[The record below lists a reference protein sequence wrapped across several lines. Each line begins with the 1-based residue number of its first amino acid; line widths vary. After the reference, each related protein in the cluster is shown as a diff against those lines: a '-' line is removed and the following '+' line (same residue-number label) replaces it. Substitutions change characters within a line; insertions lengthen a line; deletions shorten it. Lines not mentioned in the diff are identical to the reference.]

1 MNHAMSVLKRR
12 DQTDSEC
19 QHLGDI
25 NELVMTPCEKLV
37 DMPETPPPTRPSELP
52 PRKKIGVYVNF
63 FEEPDS
69 PNTPRL
75 LTPRTPDVHQ
85 NMINLEIP
93 RGSELYVN
101 YEKFHFDSH

>member
-1 MNHAMSVLKRR
+1 MSVRERR

-19 QHLGDI
+19 RHLGDI
-25 NELVMTPCEKLV
+25 HELVMTPCEKLV
-37 DMPETPPPTRPSELP
+37 DMPPDTPQPTRPFELP

-69 PNTPRL
+69 PNTQCL
-75 LTPRTPDVHQ
+75 SSPRTPDVHE
-85 NMINLEIP
+85 NMINIEIP
-93 RGSELYVN
+93 RGSELYLN